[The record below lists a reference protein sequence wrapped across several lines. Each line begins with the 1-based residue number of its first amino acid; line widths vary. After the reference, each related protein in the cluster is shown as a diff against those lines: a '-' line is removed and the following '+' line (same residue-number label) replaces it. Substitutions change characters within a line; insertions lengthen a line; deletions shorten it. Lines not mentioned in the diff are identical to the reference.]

1 MQAALQAVSNPH
13 RRAIIRLVWDAELT
27 SSEIASHFDVS
38 WPAISQNLKVLREA
52 GLVRERRDGNRRL
65 FRADRK
71 SLRPLE
77 AVLRSMWETDLKRL
91 ARLAEREER
100 RRRRR

>member
-1 MQAALQAVSNPH
+1 MQAALQAVSNPN
-13 RRAIIRLVWDAELT
+13 RRAIIRLVWDSELS
-27 SSEIASHFDVS
+27 SSEIASHFRTS

-52 GLVRERRDGNRRL
+52 GLVRERREGNRRL
-65 FRADRK
+65 YRADRK

-77 AVLRSMWETDLKRL
+77 ALLRGMWEADLKRL
-91 ARLAEREER
+91 AHLAEREER